1 MINLKKSN
9 KKAIK
14 YWELK
19 ASRNE
24 ASSNIFKGVFILNI
38 IIAVIA
44 FLIGIVNGLLNN
56 DEGVIYLIS
65 FLIGLTLLF
74 ILVRAEI
81 RKSIIKIEN
90 KKSNIPYNKKESFSL
105 DLLFMSIRRSIRFN
119 LDSINIY
126 INTKDFSIGP
136 SVFKGKNK
144 NTLIIP
150 IGFVKFYR
158 KNQDIAKSILIH
170 EFGHILQK
178 DTTHLKL
185 IAAYQAGYLKKMVP
199 ITFILLCAIIV
210 ISIFNLISISN
221 ELSVHKSALFT
232 GNSDFSYYSNTS
244 SYLSKSKALMILSIM
259 QNSFTLLSIF
269 ITVFWIRKIRINS
282 EHLADVFAFIHCGEN
297 SVFEAFKYSSQ
308 TKVSFFEKLL
318 GIQPS
323 LSLRNKKLKKII
335 KTLNKFETKK

>member
-1 MINLKKSN
+1 MINQNKSN

-14 YWELK
+14 YWESK
-19 ASRNE
+19 TSRNE
-24 ASSNIFKGVFILNI
+24 VSSNIFKGLFILNI
-38 IIAVIA
+38 LIAIIM

-65 FLIGLTLLF
+65 FLIGLTILF
-74 ILVRAEI
+74 ILVLAEI
-81 RKSIIKIEN
+81 RKAIIKIEN
-90 KKSNIPYNKKESFSL
+90 KESNILYKKKESLSL

-158 KNQDIAKSILIH
+158 KNQDIAESILIH

-199 ITFILLCAIIV
+199 VAFILFSIFIV
-210 ISIFNLISISN
+210 ISILNLISISN
-221 ELSVHKSALFT
+221 ELSMHKGALFT

-244 SYLSKSKALMILSIM
+244 SYFSKSKALMIVNII
-259 QNSFTLLSIF
+259 QNSFTILSIL

-297 SVFEAFKYSSQ
+297 SVVEAFKYSSQ
-308 TKVSFFEKLL
+308 TKMSFFEKLL

-323 LSLRNKKLKKII
+323 LNLRNKKLKNVI
-335 KTLNKFETKK
+335 KKLKQN